1 MIVAI
6 YDQLNVRV
14 SRSGTLLPWIGP
26 ALRGLV
32 AERFKDAVCQ
42 QPVAD
47 RRARWKKCAGCEF
60 LPECSYGR
68 TFEPDPPAGA
78 KVFQG
83 QGDAARPLV
92 LAPYFPL
99 PERVPRGL
107 EIPLR
112 VVLCGRHAQEDLG
125 ALLEMVD
132 YVGRRIGV
140 GPEHVKF
147 ELAAGNGSVSSQS
160 ELTAGD
166 LPVHPDA
173 VAGTL
178 PRVGIGLTAPLFL
191 RSKNENG
198 KRRANTC
205 PQFSDLL
212 RASLRTVGQLF
223 RLYGE
228 PLDDV
233 DFVAL
238 KAAAEQVRM
247 VEHCYEPFK
256 QRKWSSRSE
265 QRFCIHGVVGG
276 GVYENVPLALLP
288 WLTWGGRL
296 HVGNHRVAGA
306 GGWRVVLD

>member
-1 MIVAI
+1 M
-6 YDQLNVRV
+6 YYNCSEFCLKLT
-14 SRSGTLLPWIGP
+14 RSGGVLPWIGP

-42 QPVAD
+42 QPVGE
-47 RRARWKKCAGCEF
+47 RHTRWTKCTGCEF

-68 TFEPDPPAGA
+68 TFEPDPPADA

-83 QGDAARPLV
+83 QDDAARPLV
-92 LAPYFPL
+92 LAPYFPV
-99 PERVPRGL
+99 PEQIRRGL

-112 VVLCGRHAQEDLG
+112 VVLCGGHANED
-125 ALLEMVD
+125 ADMLLEMID
-132 YVGRRIGV
+132 HVGRRNGL

-147 ELAAGNGSVSSQS
+147 ELVLANGAAPQRR
-160 ELTAGD
+160 ELNAAD
-166 LPVHPDA
+166 LPPHPDA
-173 VAGTL
+173 VTGTL
-178 PRVGIGLTAPLFL
+178 PRVGIGLIAPLFL
-191 RSKNENG
+191 RSRGENG
-198 KRRANTC
+198 KRRANTR
-205 PQFSDLL
+205 PQLSDLL
-212 RASLRTVGQLF
+212 RASLRTIGQLF

-228 PLDDV
+228 PLEA
-233 DFVAL
+233 DFAAL
-238 KAAAEQVRM
+238 KAAAENVRM